1 MESLRKLGYTS
12 LSIPAEN
19 VKPLTLLLRTSKG
32 VVENLNES
40 IDELW
45 QPVNLA
51 KPAVS
56 EDGDMAGQVSGFDTL
71 DLKLEG
77 NFNFLQALT
86 KIFSSGLK
94 ASLSLDKSKKV
105 KFKLEDPKNNTI
117 SIIKLDAFLQDAK
130 LNTAAKSILERL
142 QDGDLYV
149 VTEILKAKSFSV
161 EKGNAIEFKGEASI
175 PVKEIVDAS
184 VKTGIGSDRETM
196 IGYNGDHY
204 LTFGFKAFKIY
215 CKGDLERGEQVSFR
229 IREADDIKIYRSEEG
244 YPAHQLDDEIV
255 DLNPIK

>member
-19 VKPLTLLLRTSKG
+19 VKPLTLLLRTSRG
-32 VVENLNES
+32 VVENLNET
-40 IDELW
+40 IEELW

-51 KPAVS
+51 TPAVS

-71 DLKLEG
+71 DLKMEG

-86 KIFSSGLK
+86 KIFSSTLK
-94 ASLSLDKSKKV
+94 ASLSFDKNKKV
-105 KFKLEDPKNNTI
+105 KFKLENPKNNTI

-130 LNTAAKSILERL
+130 LNTSAQSIIERL

-161 EKGNAIEFKGEASI
+161 EKGNAVVFKGEAEI
-175 PVKEIVDAS
+175 PLKDVVDAS
-184 VKTGIGSDRETM
+184 LKTGIESEKETM
-196 IGYNGDHY
+196 IGYNGDQY
-204 LTFGFKAFKIY
+204 LTFGFKAYKIFY
-215 CKGDLERGEQVSFR
+215 KEDPGKGAPSFR
-229 IREADDIKIYRSEEG
+229 IREAEDIKIYRGEEK
-244 YPAHQLDDEIV
+244 YPAQQLNDETV
-255 DLNPIK
+255 DLNPKI